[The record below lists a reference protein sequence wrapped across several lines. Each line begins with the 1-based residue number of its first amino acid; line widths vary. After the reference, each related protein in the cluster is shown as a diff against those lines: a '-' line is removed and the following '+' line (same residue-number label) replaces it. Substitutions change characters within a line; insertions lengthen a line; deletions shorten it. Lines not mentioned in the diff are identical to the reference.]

1 VEVVVRPLA
10 LSLVAFGFICGGV
23 LLGARLHFRLT
34 DQHRNPDTKEAVRLG
49 MALVGTMVALVL
61 GLLIG
66 SSKNFYDTQNSEVT
80 EAAASIVLLDRVLVH
95 YGEEARNAR
104 ELLRNSVAAMVD
116 GTGPRD
122 GQKKSHFDPTVVSG
136 ERLLDKIQE
145 LTPRNDNQ
153 RLLQSQ
159 ALGLAMKL
167 GQTRWLMF
175 EQKSSSVPMPLLAML
190 VFWLTLLFTSFGL
203 FVRPN
208 TMLVCCLLTS
218 ALAVSGAILMILE
231 MYDPYTGLIHVSEA
245 PLRAALAQLGQ

>member
-1 VEVVVRPLA
+1 MHPLV
-10 LSLVAFGFICGGV
+10 LSLVAFGCICGGV
-23 LLGARLHFRLT
+23 LLGTRLHFRLA
-34 DQHRNPDTKEAVRLG
+34 DQHRNLDTKEAVRLG

-80 EAAASIVLLDRVLVH
+80 EAAANVVLLDRFLVH
-95 YGEEARNAR
+95 YGSEANEARA
-104 ELLRNSVAAMVD
+104 LLRESIAAMVQ
-116 GTGPRD
+116 GAGPRE

-136 ERLLDKIQE
+136 ERLFDKIQE
-145 LTPRNDNQ
+145 LSPRNDNQ

-190 VFWLTLLFTSFGL
+190 IFWLTLLFTSFAL

-208 TMLVCCLLTS
+208 VMLVCSLLIS
-218 ALAVSGAILMILE
+218 ALAVSGAIFLILE
-231 MYDPYTGLIHVSEA
+231 MYAPYTGLIHVSEA